1 MRKSGSRL
9 QVLLP
14 LFSAGE
20 PVTADFVSART
31 GWPGHVASKS
41 LSNAKAHG
49 YVTCDRVAPKHN
61 GQLVHTLT
69 EAGLV
74 AMQGSI
80 AGTDVGL
87 ASRATAL
94 ILASDA
100 GLDSEQLAEMLVA
113 SNAQVMAALEP
124 AVDEH
129 RVVACRLVRGGVEM
143 RSYRKS
149 AGAPIVSAWGKL
161 MAATAPAS
169 EIAAARVRTT
179 SARGLDIDAAHR
191 VPSTGKIDKLT
202 PPAEPARLDSVTQSS
217 AEQLGDLIVAASEE
231 AALDDDGREQWFCLY
246 SSGELCIQRTDGS
259 QVSLHADETR
269 ALFAWLDRLGGTN
282 LQRLAAAQEA
292 TE

>member
-1 MRKSGSRL
+1 MSKSGSRL

-14 LFSAGE
+14 LFNAGE

-49 YVTCDRVAPKHN
+49 YVTCDRVALKHN

-74 AMQGSI
+74 AMQGSV
-80 AGTDVGL
+80 ADVGL
-87 ASRATAL
+87 ASRAIAL

-100 GLDSEQLAEMLVA
+100 GLDSEQLAEMLVT
-113 SNAQVMAALEP
+113 SNEQVMAALEP
-124 AVDEH
+124 AVGEH

-149 AGAPIVSAWGKL
+149 AGAPVVSPWGKL

-169 EIAAARVRTT
+169 EIAAARVRDERT
-179 SARGLDIDAAHR
+179 RGLDIAAAYR
-191 VPSTGKIDKLT
+191 VPSTGKIVKLT

-269 ALFAWLDRLGGTN
+269 ALFAWLERLGGTN
-282 LQRLAAAQEA
+282 LQRLAAEELEPA
-292 TE
+292 